1 MDLSPKGNVSN
12 ESLLILVGVLLG
24 ANDMT
29 IDIYFFTT
37 SEPGMS
43 RKHTPKSQHHAPPPA
58 LPTAAVGSVVPGQV
72 VGQTTTGPLM
82 YVPPT
87 PAPRIFTTNQPN
99 AIVLQVTIA
108 AKVMTVSVKRFKS

>member
-1 MDLSPKGNVSN
+1 M
-12 ESLLILVGVLLG
+12 ILVGVLLG

-87 PAPRIFTTNQPN
+87 PAPRIITTNQPN
-99 AIVLQVTIA
+99 AIVLQVIIA